1 MLKQIPGDLKSVLI
15 EESEALDVAEID
27 LFETDSFLHSLAS
40 NHLGDSEKKDGT
52 ETGART
58 NRRGRA
64 PTS

>member
-15 EESEALDVAEID
+15 EESEALDFGERE
-27 LFETDSFLHSLAS
+27 LFESDSSLHSLAS
-40 NHLGDSEKKDGT
+40 SHLGDSEKKDGT

-58 NRRGRA
+58 TRRGRE